1 MKRGIGILNFLR
13 MTKHEL
19 FWVLCLV
26 FFFAGGLCGDEGIF
40 HHIKCIQTT
49 ASGTKQADIYFY
61 TFVSIFYL
69 FEMVLQFMF
78 YVLCMLI
85 LMLMHVVLKA
95 LFLWRNCPFG
105 DITVHETTSAY
116 QATLKLTSA
125 TTILF
130 FHPNLLPLP
139 NIDWFM
145 IIAVDLWHDLQKL
158 L

>member
-19 FWVLCLV
+19 IWVLCLD

-49 ASGTKQADIYFY
+49 ASGTKQADIYYYMLYQF
-61 TFVSIFYL
+61 FYL
-69 FEMVLQFMF
+69 FEMVLQIMF

-125 TTILF
+125 TIISF
-130 FHPNLLPLP
+130 FQSQFITPP
-139 NIDWFM
+139 
-145 IIAVDLWHDLQKL
+145 
-158 L
+158 